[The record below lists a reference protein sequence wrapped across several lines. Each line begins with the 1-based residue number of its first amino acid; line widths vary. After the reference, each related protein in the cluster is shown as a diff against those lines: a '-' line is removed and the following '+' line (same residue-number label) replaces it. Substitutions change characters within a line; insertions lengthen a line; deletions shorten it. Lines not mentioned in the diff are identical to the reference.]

1 MHHALSFLSCRIAQ
15 TPILF
20 WMLRHQ
26 AVIVFTAT
34 TLTVVNE
41 VQRTALKLLTHLLD
55 TRPGIIAIVGNLLEI
70 VSDAS
75 CSSPSDL
82 CALLHTGL

>member
-1 MHHALSFLSCRIAQ
+1 
-15 TPILF
+15 
-20 WMLRHQ
+20 MLRHQ

-34 TLTVVNE
+34 TLTVINE

-55 TRPGIIAIVGNLLEI
+55 TRPGIIAIVSNLLEI

-75 CSSPSDL
+75 CSSPLDF